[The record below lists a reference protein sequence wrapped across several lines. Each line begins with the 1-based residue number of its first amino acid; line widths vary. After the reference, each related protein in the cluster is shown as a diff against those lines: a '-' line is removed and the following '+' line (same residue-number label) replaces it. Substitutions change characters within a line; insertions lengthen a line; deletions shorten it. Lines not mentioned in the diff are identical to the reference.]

1 LLNLLNNAIKFT
13 PQGTIELSLKSTGS
27 SAAGERLQ
35 FSVIDTGIGIP
46 ASKLDRLFERFS
58 QVDSSISRQYGGTG
72 LGLAISKRLVDLM
85 GGQIGVH
92 SEPGQGS
99 TFWFCVTLP
108 RSAEHVPAEEP
119 VQYHLPTPPGRH
131 RILLAEDVE
140 INQEIARSMLEK
152 AGYAVDV
159 AANGAEAVR
168 AVQNGSYDVVLM
180 DVQMPEMDGLQ
191 ATEHIRA
198 LSGPVSRIP
207 IIAMTAN
214 VYAEQVASFIKA
226 GMNDHVGKPF
236 KRDALLAAV
245 ARWLPTSGGG

>member
-1 LLNLLNNAIKFT
+1 VEPPT
-13 PQGTIELSLKSTGS
+13 PHRQ
-27 SAAGERLQ
+27 
-35 FSVIDTGIGIP
+35 P
-46 ASKLDRLFERFS
+46 A
-58 QVDSSISRQYGGTG
+58 
-72 LGLAISKRLVDLM
+72 
-85 GGQIGVH
+85 
-92 SEPGQGS
+92 
-99 TFWFCVTLP
+99 P
-108 RSAEHVPAEEP
+108 RS
-119 VQYHLPTPPGRH
+119 GH

-140 INQEIARSMLEK
+140 INQEIARSMLEQ

-159 AANGAEAVR
+159 ASNGAEAVR
-168 AVQNGSYDVVLM
+168 AVQDGSYDLVLM

-236 KRDALLAAV
+236 KRDALLATV
-245 ARWLPTSGGG
+245 ARWLPTSDGGEAGR